1 MKKTISITISGM
13 AFYIEEDGYQKLQD
27 YLKSIHKYF
36 SAYED
41 SAEIMEDIEYRI
53 AEIFHSKLNKE
64 KEYVSL
70 EDVDALM
77 AQMGSVADFQAAE
90 EMQYQHAEMSEGAG
104 YQNAPTET
112 VFSSEGDFAHE
123 TEAEEHTNY
132 RRLFR
137 DGKHKIIAGVASG
150 LAHYLKLDA
159 LWIRLLFLLPCLGLF
174 YFEAAPS
181 IPILIYLIM
190 WFILPKH
197 DNLEELENI
206 KKFFRDEDRKIL
218 GGVSGG
224 LAAYLGLDLTIV
236 RLIFV
241 ASIFLGGTG
250 VFLYL
255 ILWVI
260 TPPAKS
266 LTEKMQMEGEPITL
280 ENIEAAFRKTLN
292 MDEEDSE
299 NPFVKILLF
308 PFRIIAMFL
317 GTMTPFIR
325 PVFGFIGQFLRVS
338 SGSFLV
344 FIAFM
349 WLIALTGSALEAGG
363 IVKLF
368 FVQIGDLPLEIF
380 PQSFTNYFW
389 FIGSAYTA
397 GIAPTLLLGILGLSM
412 LVRRKVVPSAIIWSL
427 VGLMV
432 IGGIGL
438 VITGI
443 PVLQVFQA
451 DSSREEIQ
459 DFQYSSKDPLVIT
472 LRDLGHED
480 YRHTQLKIRA
490 YEGTD
495 LRLVKLYNG
504 FGKNEEMAVQNASML
519 MYECRLDENQLI
531 FDRNF
536 TFKPDAKF
544 RAQSLD
550 LTLLVPYNQKFI
562 LSEDIIPILRNTIY
576 RNGYEARDVHS
587 KNEWMFTPDGQLQCL
602 TCEKR
607 RSDRGDRN
615 RDEEYDFDEDVNMDL
630 GTIEGDTRIFDFVDF
645 SELHV
650 SGAYMIKITQ
660 SDKFSVKA
668 ISEDKDDL
676 NKVDMYTRGDKL
688 HIGSNS
694 RFQNSKIYLEISMP
708 QLEDLQVS
716 GACKGQINGFNQE
729 FLTLGLTGASSVAV
743 SGSVEQFD
751 LEISGASKVEAFAL
765 TTQEANIDISGAGKV
780 ELSVEEELNID
791 ASGGSV
797 IKYKGNPDIHKNVS
811 GGSYIKRVN

>member
-41 SAEIMEDIEYRI
+41 SAEIMEDIEYRV
-53 AEIFHSKLNKE
+53 AEIFHSNLNKE

-70 EDVDALM
+70 EDVEALM

-90 EMQYQHAEMSEGAG
+90 EMQFQHAEMNQGG
-104 YQNAPTET
+104 TFQNTPAET
-112 VFSSEGDFAHE
+112 VYSNEGDF
-123 TEAEEHTNY
+123 TNEAEEHTNH

-150 LAHYLKLDA
+150 LAHYLKIDS
-159 LWIRLLFLLPCLGLF
+159 LWIRLIFILPCLGLF
-174 YFEAAPS
+174 FFEAAPS
-181 IPILIYLIM
+181 IPIAVYLIM

-197 DNLEELENI
+197 DNLEEIENI
-206 KKFFRDEDRKIL
+206 KKFFRDDDRKVL

-250 VFLYL
+250 ILLYL

-292 MDEEDSE
+292 MDEEDAE

-308 PFRIIAMFL
+308 PFRIIAMFF
-317 GTMTPFIR
+317 GAMTPFAR
-325 PVFGFIGQFLRVS
+325 PVFGFIGQFLRVG
-338 SGSFLV
+338 SGSFIV
-344 FIAFM
+344 FLTFILMFAFTM
-349 WLIALTGSALEAGG
+349 GG
-363 IVKLF
+363 IEATGKV
-368 FVQIGDLPLEIF
+368 DLPFVKMDVLPFEIF
-380 PQSFTNYFW
+380 PQSFPNYFG
-389 FIGSAYTA
+389 FLGSIYLAL
-397 GIAPTLLLGILGLSM
+397 IAPTLLFGILGLSM
-412 LVRRKVVPSAIIWSL
+412 LRRRKVVSNAVIWSI

-432 IGGIGL
+432 VGGVGL
-438 VITGI
+438 VFTGLPI
-443 PVLQVFQA
+443 FYVFNS
-451 DSSREEIQ
+451 DNSREEVQ
-459 DFQYSSKDPLVIT
+459 DFQYTSQEPFIIT
-472 LRDLGHED
+472 LRDLGHET
-480 YRHTQLKIRA
+480 YQQTELKIRG
-490 YEGTD
+490 YEGND
-495 LRLVKLYNG
+495 VRLVKLFNG
-504 FGKNEEMAVQNASML
+504 CGKNQEMAVQNASML
-519 MYECRLDENQLI
+519 MYECRFENNELI

-544 RAQSLD
+544 RGQSLD
-550 LTLLVPYNQKFI
+550 LTLLIPYNQKFI
-562 LSEDIIPILRNTIY
+562 LSEKIIPILRNTIY

-587 KNEWMFTPDGQLQCL
+587 KNEWIFTPDGQLECL

-607 RSDRGDRN
+607 NRDRGDRN
-615 RDEEYDFDEDVNMDL
+615 RDEEHYDEDVNMDL
-630 GTIEGDTRIFDFVDF
+630 GKIDGDTRTFDLTDF
-645 SELHV
+645 DELHI
-650 SGAYMIKITQ
+650 SGAYILKVTQ
-660 SDKFSVKA
+660 SDEFSVKA
-668 ISEDKDDL
+668 ISDDQSDL

-688 HIGSNS
+688 HIGNS
-694 RFQNSKIYLEISMP
+694 SHFQSSKIYLEITMP
-708 QLEDLQVS
+708 HLSKMQVS
-716 GACKGQINGFNQE
+716 GACKGQVVGFDE
-729 FLTLGLTGASSVAV
+729 ESISLELTGASKVAL

-751 LEISGASKVEAFAL
+751 LEISGASAVEAYSLEA
-765 TTQEANIDISGAGKV
+765 QEANIEISGAAKV
-780 ELSVEEELNID
+780 ELSVENQLNID